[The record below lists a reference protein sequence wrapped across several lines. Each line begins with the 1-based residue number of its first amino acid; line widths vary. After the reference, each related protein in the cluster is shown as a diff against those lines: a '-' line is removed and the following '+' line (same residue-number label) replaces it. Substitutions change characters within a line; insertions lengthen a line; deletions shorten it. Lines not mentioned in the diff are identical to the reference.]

1 MVVVYCQILY
11 LFSGPLFR
19 IWWFFSYFL
28 LDSSFFKVEILS
40 QGKCMSENKKEGETN
55 KKLWRRNSFRGV
67 GLKQLLCI
75 IGPGI
80 LSGKNK
86 RELGND
92 AIRFAV

>member
-1 MVVVYCQILY
+1 
-11 LFSGPLFR
+11 
-19 IWWFFSYFL
+19 
-28 LDSSFFKVEILS
+28 
-40 QGKCMSENKKEGETN
+40 MSENKKEGETN